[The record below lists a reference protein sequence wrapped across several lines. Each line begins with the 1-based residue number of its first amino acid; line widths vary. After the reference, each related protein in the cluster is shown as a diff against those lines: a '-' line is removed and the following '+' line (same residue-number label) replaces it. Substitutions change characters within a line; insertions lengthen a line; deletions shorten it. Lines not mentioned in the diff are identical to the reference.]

1 MRKQIGGDD
10 IPSDRVDR
18 AVTKAGGEVQQRC
31 AAAALPD
38 AAAAEQDDRRR
49 APTTVL
55 MASAGKDTRTVEDED
70 EYLLLLLRII
80 EGESTAKLGSGE
92 VAVAEERERRL
103 GGLIFLARE

>member
-31 AAAALPD
+31 AAASLPD

-55 MASAGKDTRTVEDED
+55 MASAGKDTVEDED
-70 EYLLLLLRII
+70 EDLLLLLRII

-103 GGLIFLARE
+103 GGLIFLAARE